1 MHVSHEC
8 SFLLFSLDVD
18 NTSLGDLLDGTKV
31 KAWISGPSFMV
42 EAIGTAYSVAEVGE
56 QFAWIGSALRTSPY
70 SSEVAYSVPRLE
82 EAHIAS
88 ESVERLEKGFKAHV
102 RFSITFS
109 VQQDSEQQTK
119 AHCQCWHDMFRNP
132 LIVKGYPIPRRLE
145 HNTGLEMPIN
155 MMAGLVGTR
164 HVNVFDGKLF
174 IKGHVSMLIP
184 RRRQGDLLLWHFLRL
199 PNGERISY
207 YHAAGPHIAGI
218 DMSHLSSS
226 RHVVGWCSQA
236 KFVAGKHS
244 TPEQGIH

>member
-1 MHVSHEC
+1 MHVGHEC

-70 SSEVAYSVPRLE
+70 SSKVAYSVPRLE

-244 TPEQGIH
+244 TPE